1 MMGNEEPLKSV
12 PVLTKF
18 FRMGAH
24 TRLRAFVNQTVTC
37 FSVMPALRAIPA
49 LSCKYMIKDTVGQC
63 AQ

>member
-37 FSVMPALRAIPA
+37 FSVIPAFRAIAA
-49 LSCKYMIKDTVGQC
+49 LSCPWT
-63 AQ
+63 